1 MNNICFI
8 ENIALKQIPIK
19 TQTRHIYSSI
29 NLENS
34 SIKNSGKLDIAAIII
49 QGCTFIKEG
58 PARHRHHLTA
68 SSFTHP

>member
-19 TQTRHIYSSI
+19 TQTRHMYSSI

-49 QGCTFIKEG
+49 QGCTTPSLKRDPLGID
-58 PARHRHHLTA
+58 TI
-68 SSFTHP
+68 